1 MLGSYAILVVD
12 MEETNM
18 DTRTETDKRNCRV
31 FNKAYRESL
40 AAGNCG
46 WDAMVDAQR
55 QLGAYLENCAE
66 DDEVKS

>member
-1 MLGSYAILVVD
+1 
-12 MEETNM
+12 ME
-18 DTRTETDKRNCRV
+18 DTTTMMTDERNRNV
-31 FNKAYRESL
+31 YDRFYRESL

>member
-1 MLGSYAILVVD
+1 M
-12 MEETNM
+12 T
-18 DTRTETDKRNCRV
+18 TDERNRNV
-31 FNKAYRESL
+31 YDRFYRESL